1 MQIISW
7 NIRKNNADNIPAERI
22 SGAVKEAIDLK
33 KPWVLAILE
42 NTSGGDGVG
51 GTLCGQLQGSWSRT
65 VPAGGGTHTKE
76 NVVLVGG
83 GCILKGHGVD
93 TSWQAMFGG
102 VHNLQYFSHVAQVE
116 HRTSQS
122 RTRPTT
128 NARTVETARNEAP
141 WDPSKCRNPVLIEV
155 NDGSR
160 DYKFGFVHSP
170 GPQEGVSYSNQ
181 KYAQTYFTCIME
193 SLQHRNLDGLLG
205 DFNIYGSEPGR
216 LDDGKLQDV
225 SLDLGGTTFK
235 KATDSVGDSR
245 LDRAYLTSRFAL
257 HSKIGLV
264 NGGKEASDHVGV
276 SAELLSCG
284 DRWHAL
290 VAAASSSSSELHLMD
305 TEPDAMDT
313 SDDGPGSDAM
323 GMSDS

>member
-83 GCILKGHGVD
+83 GCILKDHGVD

-122 RTRPTT
+122 RTRPLPM
-128 NARTVETARNEAP
+128 RG
-141 WDPSKCRNPVLIEV
+141 PSKPPETRP
-155 NDGSR
+155 
-160 DYKFGFVHSP
+160 
-170 GPQEGVSYSNQ
+170 
-181 KYAQTYFTCIME
+181 
-193 SLQHRNLDGLLG
+193 LG
-205 DFNIYGSEPGR
+205 TR
-216 LDDGKLQDV
+216 
-225 SLDLGGTTFK
+225 
-235 KATDSVGDSR
+235 ASVAIR
-245 LDRAYLTSRFAL
+245 
-257 HSKIGLV
+257 
-264 NGGKEASDHVGV
+264 
-276 SAELLSCG
+276 C
-284 DRWHAL
+284 
-290 VAAASSSSSELHLMD
+290 
-305 TEPDAMDT
+305 
-313 SDDGPGSDAM
+313 
-323 GMSDS
+323 